1 VKALNE
7 NIPGPS
13 SPAAGNSPDLICSG
27 RSRLCIA
34 PEDAVSW
41 SGTAAEL
48 RVAPGQEQA
57 VVAFAFRN
65 SGQQPLRFTSL
76 RPSSVCLT
84 AAASNEA
91 FTRGE
96 MGTMRAKFTGDGR
109 SGRQE
114 KSVTVRSR
122 VRPALNA
129 A

>member
-1 VKALNE
+1 M
-7 NIPGPS
+7 
-13 SPAAGNSPDLICSG
+13 
-27 RSRLCIA
+27 
-34 PEDAVSW
+34 SW
-41 SGTAAEL
+41 SGTAPVL

-76 RPSSVCLT
+76 RPSSGCLT

-91 FTRGE
+91 FTGGE